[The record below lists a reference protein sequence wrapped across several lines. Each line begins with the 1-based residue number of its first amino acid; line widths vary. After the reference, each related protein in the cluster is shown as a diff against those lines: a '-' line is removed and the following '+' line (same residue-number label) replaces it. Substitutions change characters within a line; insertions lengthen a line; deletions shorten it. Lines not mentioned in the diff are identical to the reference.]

1 MLASNV
7 LYDTVCTMVNNSGGT
22 SYGRITFEATSS
34 EYITKE
40 MAMEL
45 QAEKGKHPAG
55 YGFMGFFCK
64 EFGEGK
70 TRRYKAAWQC
80 SGSCD

>member
-1 MLASNV
+1 MLAAQV
-7 LYDTVCTMVNNSGGT
+7 LYDTECIMVNTSGGT
-22 SYGRITFEATSS
+22 SYGRITFEATSR
-34 EYITKE
+34 ELITKE

-55 YGFMGFFCK
+55 YGFMGFLCK

-70 TRRYKAAWQC
+70 TRYYKAVWYC